1 MMDKLSEKLSV
12 VKSNASEIAKL
23 VEELSK
29 KNVNDPDYKL
39 GVDEIARLSRVTYD
53 LAMEVNGFR
62 CSERA
67 ARSAEPSARSR

>member
-29 KNVNDPDYKL
+29 KNVNGPDYKL

-53 LAMEVNGFR
+53 LAMEVND
-62 CSERA
+62 A
-67 ARSAEPSARSR
+67 IVNAEK

>member
-39 GVDEIARLSRVTYD
+39 GVDEIARL
-53 LAMEVNGFR
+53 
-62 CSERA
+62 
-67 ARSAEPSARSR
+67 

>member
-29 KNVNDPDYKL
+29 KMLMIQITN
-39 GVDEIARLSRVTYD
+39 
-53 LAMEVNGFR
+53 
-62 CSERA
+62 
-67 ARSAEPSARSR
+67 

>member
-53 LAMEVNGFR
+53 LATEVND
-62 CSERA
+62 A
-67 ARSAEPSARSR
+67 IVNAEK

>member
-39 GVDEIARLSRVTYD
+39 DVDEIARLSRVTYD
-53 LAMEVNGFR
+53 LAMEVND
-62 CSERA
+62 A
-67 ARSAEPSARSR
+67 IVNAEK